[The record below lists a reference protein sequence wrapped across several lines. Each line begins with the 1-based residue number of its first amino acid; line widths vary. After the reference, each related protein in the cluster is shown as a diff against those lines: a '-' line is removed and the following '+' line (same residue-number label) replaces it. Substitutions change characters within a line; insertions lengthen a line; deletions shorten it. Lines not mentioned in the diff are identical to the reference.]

1 MCQQVTGDEVIIVD
15 VPSYLVRFSEYLKT
29 VPARVQVN
37 SFERNDTC
45 FDTFLK

>member
-29 VPARVQVN
+29 VPARVQVKQ
-37 SFERNDTC
+37 FRRKGHL
-45 FDTFLK
+45 F